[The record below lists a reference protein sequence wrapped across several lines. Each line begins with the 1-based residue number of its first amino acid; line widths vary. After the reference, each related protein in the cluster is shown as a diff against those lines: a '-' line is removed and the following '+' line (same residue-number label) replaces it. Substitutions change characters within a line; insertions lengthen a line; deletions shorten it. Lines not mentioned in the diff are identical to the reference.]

1 MTEEEIM
8 LRLYEIALR
17 QSAIGTEY
25 TAAQMSGGDTAA
37 LVAETTAL
45 NAEEAELRGQLPAAV
60 LA

>member
-17 QSAIGTEY
+17 QAAIGTEF
-25 TAAQMSGGDTAA
+25 TVAQMNGGDTAA

-45 NAEEAELRGQLPAAV
+45 NAEEAELRGQLPEIPAA
-60 LA
+60 